1 MKNIYTKINFIAS
14 FIFCLLSY
22 MLVAQAPTDN
32 LVAHFDFESI
42 TNNNISAASGS
53 GSANVG
59 TLNNVTPVTENGN
72 TVLDFDSSSTP
83 SYVRFDQSNSDEFR
97 FAEDYTLSMA
107 LWLKPTL
114 LGAGDQVL
122 LSINKDD
129 GSTRHYIELRGSNTF
144 NVFFNTKDYEG
155 ADAWQS
161 VFLAADLEGS
171 FLTNDDMNNWIHFA
185 LTYDGTNIKL
195 YTNGSLVREKTV
207 TAARQNTGLVHF
219 NDAALHFGGVW
230 GETPGTISQAFTGSI
245 DDVYLYEDALTATE
259 VANMYNGSTLS
270 VDDLYNNEKFNVYP
284 IPVYNN
290 LNITG
295 LSKPV
300 TYLIS
305 SLDGKTV
312 KNGVFQESID
322 VSDLKSGL
330 YFLHVETKDP
340 VKFIKK

>member
-22 MLVAQAPTDN
+22 LLVAQAPTDN

-42 TNNNISAASGS
+42 TNNNISAVSGN

-83 SYVRFDQSNSDEFR
+83 SYVRFDQSNSEEFR
-97 FAEDYTLSMA
+97 FARDYSLSMA

-114 LGAGDQVL
+114 LNAGDQVL

-129 GSTRHYIELRGSNTF
+129 GSTRHYIELRNSNTF
-144 NVFFNTKDYEG
+144 NVFFNTKDYEV
-155 ADAWQS
+155 DNDFQNI
-161 VFLAADLEGS
+161 FLAADSADS
-171 FLTNDDMNNWIHFA
+171 FLTNDDMDKWIHFTM
-185 LTYDGTNIKL
+185 TYDGTDIKL
-195 YTNGSLVREKTV
+195 YINGSLAKEKTV
-207 TAARQNTGLVHF
+207 TAARYNTGLVHF
-219 NDAALHFGGVW
+219 NDSALHFGGVW
-230 GETPGTISQAFTGSI
+230 GETPGTISEAFTGSI

-259 VANMYNGSTLS
+259 VANIYSGSTLS
-270 VDDLYNNEKFNVYP
+270 VDDLDSNEKFNVYP

-300 TYLIS
+300 KYLIS
-305 SLDGKTV
+305 SMEGKTI
-312 KNGVFQESID
+312 KNGVFQESVD

-330 YFLHVETKDP
+330 YFLQVDTKNP
-340 VKFIKK
+340 IKFFKK

>member
-42 TNNNISAASGS
+42 TNNNISSASGS

-59 TLNNVTPVTENGN
+59 TLNNVSPVTENGN

-83 SYVRFDQSNSDEFR
+83 SYVHFDQSNSDEFR

-114 LGAGDQVL
+114 LNAGDQVL

-144 NVFFNTKDYEG
+144 NVFLNTKDYEG
-155 ADAWQS
+155 TDAWQS
-161 VFLAADLEGS
+161 VFLAADLQGS

-185 LTYDGTNIKL
+185 FTYDGTDIKL
-195 YTNGSLVREKTV
+195 YINGSLVREKPLTV
-207 TAARQNTGLVHF
+207 ARQNTGLVHF

-230 GETPGTISQAFTGSI
+230 GETPGTISEAFTGSI
-245 DDVYLYEDALTATE
+245 DDVYLYEDTLTATE
-259 VANMYNGSTLS
+259 IANIYSASTLS
-270 VDDLYNNEKFNVYP
+270 INDLDNNEKFNVYP

-290 LNITG
+290 LNIKG

-305 SLDGKTV
+305 SIEGKTI

-330 YFLHVETKDP
+330 YFLQVETKDP

>member
-155 ADAWQS
+155 TDAWQS
-161 VFLAADLEGS
+161 VYLAADSAGS

-230 GETPGTISQAFTGSI
+230 GETPGTISEAFTGSI

-259 VANMYNGSTLS
+259 VANMYSVSTLS
-270 VDDLYNNEKFNVYP
+270 IDDLDNNEKFNVYP

-295 LSKPV
+295 LSKAV

-305 SLDGKTV
+305 SLEGKTI

>member
-155 ADAWQS
+155 TDAWQS
-161 VFLAADLEGS
+161 VYLAADSAGS

-230 GETPGTISQAFTGSI
+230 GETPGTISEAFTGSI

-259 VANMYNGSTLS
+259 VENLYSVSTLS
-270 VDDLYNNEKFNVYP
+270 IDDLDNNEKFNVYP

-295 LSKPV
+295 LSKAV

-305 SLDGKTV
+305 SLEGKTI

>member
-72 TVLDFDSSSTP
+72 TVLEFDSATTP

-114 LGAGDQVL
+114 LGAGDQVI

-144 NVFFNTKDYEG
+144 NVFFNTKDYVG
-155 ADAWQS
+155 TDSWQS
-161 VFLAADLEGS
+161 IFLAADLGGS
-171 FLTNDDMNNWIHFA
+171 FLTNDDMNKWIHFA
-185 LTYDGTNIKL
+185 VTYDGTDIKL
-195 YTNGSLVREKTV
+195 YTNGLLVREKTLTV
-207 TAARQNTGLVHF
+207 ARKAGLVHF

-230 GETPGTISQAFTGSI
+230 GETPGTVSEAFTGSI

-259 VANMYNGSTLS
+259 VANMYSGSTLS

-290 LNITG
+290 LNIRG

-305 SLDGKTV
+305 SIDGKTI

-330 YFLHVETKDP
+330 YFLQVETKDP

>member
-1 MKNIYTKINFIAS
+1 
-14 FIFCLLSY
+14 

-42 TNNNISAASGS
+42 TNNNISAASAS

-155 ADAWQS
+155 TDAWQS
-161 VFLAADLEGS
+161 VYLAADSAGS

-185 LTYDGTNIKL
+185 LTYDGTDIKL

-259 VANMYNGSTLS
+259 VANLYSGSTLS
-270 VDDLYNNEKFNVYP
+270 IDDLDNNEKFNVYP

-295 LSKPV
+295 LSKAV

-305 SLDGKTV
+305 SLEGKTI

>member
-1 MKNIYTKINFIAS
+1 MKNIYTKINFIKLY
-14 FIFCLLSY
+14 FCLLSY

-42 TNNNISAASGS
+42 TNNSVSAASGS

-72 TVLDFDSSSTP
+72 TVLEFDSATTP

-144 NVFFNTKDYEG
+144 NVFNTKDYEG
-155 ADAWQS
+155 TDSWQS
-161 VFLAADLEGS
+161 VFLAADLSGS
-171 FLTNDDMNNWIHFA
+171 FLTNDDMNKWIHFA
-185 LTYDGTNIKL
+185 VTYDGTDIKL
-195 YTNGSLVREKTV
+195 YTNGSLVREKTLTV
-207 TAARQNTGLVHF
+207 ARQNTGLVHF

-230 GETPGTISQAFTGSI
+230 GETPGTISEAFTGSI
-245 DDVYLYEDALTATE
+245 DDVYLYEDTLTATE
-259 VANMYNGSTLS
+259 VANIYSGSTLS
-270 VDDLYNNEKFNVYP
+270 IDDLDNNEKFNVYP

-300 TYLIS
+300 KYLIS
-305 SLDGKTV
+305 SMEGKTINV
-312 KNGVFQESID
+312 VF
-322 VSDLKSGL
+322 
-330 YFLHVETKDP
+330 F
-340 VKFIKK
+340 KKVLTYLI

>member
-14 FIFCLLSY
+14 FISCLLSY

-72 TVLDFDSSSTP
+72 TVLDFDSATTP

-114 LGAGDQVL
+114 LNAGDQVL

-129 GSTRHYIELRGSNTF
+129 GSARHYIELRSSNTF
-144 NVFFNTKDYEG
+144 NVFLNTKDYEG
-155 ADAWQS
+155 TDSWQNI
-161 VFLAADLEGS
+161 FLAADLQGS

-185 LTYDGTNIKL
+185 LTYDGTDIKL
-195 YTNGSLVREKTV
+195 YINGSLVREKTLTV
-207 TAARQNTGLVHF
+207 ARQNTGLVHF

-230 GETPGTISQAFTGSI
+230 GETPETISEAFTGSI

-259 VANMYNGSTLS
+259 VANLYSVSTLS
-270 VDDLYNNEKFNVYP
+270 IDDLDNNEKFNVYP

-330 YFLHVETKDP
+330 YFLQVETKDP

>member
-72 TVLDFDSSSTP
+72 TVLEFDSATTP

-144 NVFFNTKDYEG
+144 NVFFNTKDYVG
-155 ADAWQS
+155 TDSWQS
-161 VFLAADLEGS
+161 IFLAADLGGS
-171 FLTNDDMNNWIHFA
+171 FLTNDDMNKWIHFA
-185 LTYDGTNIKL
+185 VTYDGTDIKL
-195 YTNGSLVREKTV
+195 YTNGSLVREKTLTV
-207 TAARQNTGLVHF
+207 ARQNTGLVHF

-230 GETPGTISQAFTGSI
+230 GETPGTVSEAFTGSI

-259 VANMYNGSTLS
+259 VANMYSGSTLS

-305 SLDGKTV
+305 SIDGKTI

-330 YFLHVETKDP
+330 YFLQVETKDP

>member
-1 MKNIYTKINFIAS
+1 MKKIYIHYICLKLLFINITAVNLF
-14 FIFCLLSY
+14 
-22 MLVAQAPTDN
+22 AQAPTDN

-53 GSANVG
+53 ASANVG
-59 TLNNVTPVTENGN
+59 TLNNVTPATENGN
-72 TVLDFDSSSTP
+72 TVLEFDSSTTP

-114 LGAGDQVL
+114 LNAGDQVL

-144 NVFFNTKDYEG
+144 NVFLNTKDYEG
-155 ADAWQS
+155 TDAWQS
-161 VFLAADLEGS
+161 VFLAADLQGS

-185 LTYDGTNIKL
+185 FTYDGTDIKL
-195 YTNGSLVREKTV
+195 YINGSLVREKTLTV
-207 TAARQNTGLVHF
+207 ARQNTGLVHF

-230 GETPGTISQAFTGSI
+230 GETPGTITEAFTGSI
-245 DDVYLYEDALTATE
+245 DDVYLYEDTLTATE
-259 VANMYNGSTLS
+259 IANIYSASTLS
-270 VDDLYNNEKFNVYP
+270 INDLDNNEKFNVYP

-290 LNITG
+290 LNIKG

-305 SLDGKTV
+305 SIEGKTI

-330 YFLHVETKDP
+330 YFLQVETKDP

>member
-42 TNNNISAASGS
+42 TNNNISSASGS

-83 SYVRFDQSNSDEFR
+83 SYVRFDQSNSGEFR
-97 FAEDYTLSMA
+97 FAEDYALSMA

-114 LGAGDQVL
+114 LNAGDQVL

-155 ADAWQS
+155 TDAWQS
-161 VFLAADLEGS
+161 VFLAADLQGS

-185 LTYDGTNIKL
+185 FTYDGTDIKL
-195 YTNGSLVREKTV
+195 YINGSLVREKTLTV
-207 TAARQNTGLVHF
+207 ARQNTGLVHF

-230 GETPGTISQAFTGSI
+230 GETPGTISEAFTGSI

-259 VANMYNGSTLS
+259 VANLYSGSTLS
-270 VDDLYNNEKFNVYP
+270 INDLDNNEKFNVYP

-305 SLDGKTV
+305 SIEGKTI

-330 YFLHVETKDP
+330 YFLQVDTKDP
-340 VKFIKK
+340 IKFFKK